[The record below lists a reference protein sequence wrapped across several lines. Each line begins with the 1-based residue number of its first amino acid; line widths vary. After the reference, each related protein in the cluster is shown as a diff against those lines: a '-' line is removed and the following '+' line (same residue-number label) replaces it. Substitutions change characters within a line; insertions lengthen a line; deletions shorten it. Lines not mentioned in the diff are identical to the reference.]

1 MKLFNIFDEDVQATT
16 RAGMMHLQ
24 KMSDVEFIQFV
35 QNVAQTMQGQLK
47 NLKVSLKV
55 DGAGARFGL
64 DSNRRPFFEGSRTG
78 PIFEPGAFSAHARS
92 KGAAEEVVLRAQHYD
107 KVWEIV
113 TRSEFI
119 KTLPPDTKIIC
130 ELFYNPMGEVTTD
143 GIKFVSISYNKDKL
157 GQLMTIIPFK
167 AVVASTGEDHPKS
180 ERIVADLLSMSNDQI
195 KFIDINLAT
204 KGPID
209 ISGMIDPI
217 LTMGPETISTLQ
229 SRKRDD
235 AQAKADLKQII
246 QTVKDQVAHFILNHP
261 NILDKFK
268 LGPDI
273 EGLVLNINGRDIKV
287 TTPEFKAAKNAERQ
301 ERIGLAPPVQEHR
314 FSFIQQELVE
324 ARLFPYPDSLHGR
337 SASELGSLL
346 FASIL
351 ALEIMRHEYPTQAW
365 TYVQKTMAFKD
376 FDKMRSGGTDLAN
389 LIAVMSNQDDFS
401 DNFHTNIKV
410 YVPELQ
416 TKAYLRSFS
425 SFTPNQVRQFLL
437 RLDMDL
443 LIAEPQLHQARRI
456 VSDWKDADR
465 LHKSTAWS
473 SLEREFT
480 RHGKQIDVYQLAKHH
495 FTFQA

>member
-16 RAGMMHLQ
+16 RTGMMHLQ

-130 ELFYNPMGEVTTD
+130 ELFYNPMGEVTAD

-167 AVVASTGEDHPKS
+167 AVVASTGADHPKS
-180 ERIVADLLSMSNDQI
+180 ERIVADLLNMSNDQI
-195 KFIDINLAT
+195 KFVDISLAT

-217 LTMGPETISTLQ
+217 LSMGPETITTLQ

-246 QTVKDQVAHFILNHP
+246 QTVKDQVAHYILNHP

-273 EGLVLNINGRDIKV
+273 EGLVLNINGQDIKI
-287 TTPEFKAAKNAERQ
+287 TTPEFKAAKSAERQ
-301 ERIGLAPPVQEHR
+301 GRTTIAPPVQEHR

-324 ARLFPYPDSLHGR
+324 SRLFPDAASLHGR
-337 SASELGSLL
+337 SASELGELL
-346 FASIL
+346 FTAIL
-351 ALEIMRHEYPTQAW
+351 TLEVLRQEHESQAW
-365 TYVQKTMAFKD
+365 AYAQKTLVFKD

-389 LIAVMSNQDDFS
+389 LIAVMTNQDYYYNDFK
-401 DNFHTNIKV
+401 TNIRV
-410 YVPELQ
+410 YLPELQ
-416 TKAYLRSFS
+416 VKAYLRAFS
-425 SFTPNQVRQFLL
+425 TFTENQIRQFLL
-437 RLDMDL
+437 KLDTDL
-443 LIAEPQLHQARRI
+443 LIANSQLHQARRI
-456 VSDWKDADR
+456 ISNWNDADTQHR
-465 LHKSTAWS
+465 SIAWS
-473 SLEREFT
+473 ALEREFN
-480 RHGKQIDVYQLAKHH
+480 RYGKQMDIYQLSRPQ
-495 FTFQA
+495 FSF